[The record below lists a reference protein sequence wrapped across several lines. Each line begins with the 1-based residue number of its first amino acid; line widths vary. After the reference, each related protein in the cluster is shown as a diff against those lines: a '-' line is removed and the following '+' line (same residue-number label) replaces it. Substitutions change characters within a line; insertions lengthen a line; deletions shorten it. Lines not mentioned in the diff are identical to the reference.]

1 MIRGKKVRG
10 GREGKKIAKGRREG
24 EERSRVITGSLLEDR
39 WKNLQ
44 GNSIIPVSGRFELQ
58 VSDTRRAFQCE
69 FGSNRCRHAG
79 VATVAARRFQWEED
93 GGRRIVLQ
101 MTGLRERYAYR
112 VPVEAFEICIA
123 PREEKKTKKKKKLW
137 LHLLRDLRTLRNVAL
152 ERCLSV
158 EM

>member
-1 MIRGKKVRG
+1 MIRGKKEKGG
-10 GREGKKIAKGRREG
+10 GRGGKKIAKGRREG

-44 GNSIIPVSGRFELQ
+44 GNSIISVSGRFELQ
-58 VSDTRRAFQCE
+58 VSDTRRTFQCE

-123 PREEKKTKKKKKLW
+123 PREDEEEEEEEEAL
-137 LHLLRDLRTLRNVAL
+137 VASL
-152 ERCLSV
+152 TRFTHIT
-158 EM
+158 